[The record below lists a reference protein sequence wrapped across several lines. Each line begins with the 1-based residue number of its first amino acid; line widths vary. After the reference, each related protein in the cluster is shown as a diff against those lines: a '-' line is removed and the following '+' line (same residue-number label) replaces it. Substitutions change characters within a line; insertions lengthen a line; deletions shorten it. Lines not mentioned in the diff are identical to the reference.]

1 MSRDWDIRAILF
13 DPRTAWLRH
22 YGAPGALTLL
32 SAGAAYAWPA
42 LAPLAVIVG
51 ASGWA
56 AVSFLR
62 RRETGWHEATE
73 TVEDLEDALREL
85 LGDIDDSLNAE
96 FRTVSG
102 DLEQIRSLVSD
113 AVQSLN
119 GSFNGMDAATDE
131 QEQLARQVIEQ
142 TGGDSAIEQFG
153 ISEFVQRTEEFLNK
167 YVDLVVEMSRS
178 SVRTA
183 ERIDD
188 MLTQL
193 ERVEGLLGDL
203 RGIAKQTDML
213 ALNASIEA
221 ARAGEAGRGFSVVA
235 EEVRKLS
242 DRSRQFNSQIGEEVR
257 GIREVIQTT
266 RDEVGEMASNDMN
279 VTLSTKDEI
288 SRMMQSLQEVDQQ
301 VEAQVKRISEVSG
314 RIDHH
319 VADAVRALQF
329 EDIVAQLVESSR
341 GGVDGLDNYLEG
353 LRNVLQAIAEEDVHG
368 SQYAQRLRE
377 AREHLAQQRAQREA
391 ERASQRKV
399 EQRSMGEGDVE
410 LF

>member
-377 AREHLAQQRAQREA
+377 AREHLAQQRAQRET

-399 EQRSMGEGDVE
+399 EQQSMGEGDVE